1 MQIKLMYN
9 PLYKQ
14 QNFWGEVELDVE
26 ESVSRVEKGKHQYK
40 LKYFFPS
47 CHCTIRLWLEQVSF

>member
-47 CHCTIRLWLEQVSF
+47 CHCTIRL